1 MSLGLSP
8 RQQDMVAT
16 TTGFCEPLVAPD
28 SIYALLHRE
37 CHRLFP
43 DEMFSDLFCDIG
55 RRSVPPMIVA
65 VVMVLQRLEGC
76 SDREA
81 VERFVFDLRWKYAA
95 GGLGFDYPG
104 FVHTVLVD
112 MRARLARSE
121 DPGRI
126 FEVTLDVGRRA
137 GLVGR
142 RRVLDSTPIYDAVAT
157 MDTVTLVR
165 SAIRGLL
172 AACDAELEAQLR
184 EVLARDDDYRSAGKP
199 ACDYEDPQAREELV
213 DALAN
218 DALALLMALE
228 GVWLSEAVGKAATLL
243 ASVVGQ
249 DLEDD
254 EHGTFR
260 IARRV
265 AKNRIISTV
274 DPDARHGHKTSA
286 RGFDGYKGHV
296 AVDPDSELILATT
309 VTAGNSGDASAVV
322 ELLADDLA
330 NSDEQLAGEPVA
342 EQQDEQPVSEPQD
355 EQPAESEREPSERL
369 SVYGDSAYGS
379 GELVAKLEQADAEV
393 NCKVQ
398 PPVAPGG
405 RFSKDKFQ
413 IDLDAGT
420 VTCPAGHTVT
430 LKPAAEGQIVHF
442 AQACSGCPLAARCTT
457 SKHGR
462 TIQIGPYEAQLVR
475 ARQRQAN
482 SAWKADYKAT
492 RPKVERKISHLARRK
507 HGGRRARVR
516 GKPKVTADFNLLAAA
531 VNLARLATLG
541 LASQQGSWTATTA

>member
-1 MSLGLSP
+1 
-8 RQQDMVAT
+8 
-16 TTGFCEPLVAPD
+16 
-28 SIYALLHRE
+28 
-37 CHRLFP
+37 
-43 DEMFSDLFCDIG
+43 
-55 RRSVPPMIVA
+55 
-65 VVMVLQRLEGC
+65 
-76 SDREA
+76 
-81 VERFVFDLRWKYAA
+81 
-95 GGLGFDYPG
+95 
-104 FVHTVLVD
+104 
-112 MRARLARSE
+112 
-121 DPGRI
+121 
-126 FEVTLDVGRRA
+126 
-137 GLVGR
+137 
-142 RRVLDSTPIYDAVAT
+142 
-157 MDTVTLVR
+157 
-165 SAIRGLL
+165 
-172 AACDAELEAQLR
+172 
-184 EVLARDDDYRSAGKP
+184 
-199 ACDYEDPQAREELV
+199 
-213 DALAN
+213 
-218 DALALLMALE
+218 LALLMALE
-228 GVWLSEAVGKAATLL
+228 GVWLPEAVGKAATLL

-254 EHGTFR
+254 EHGMFR

-430 LKPAAEGQIVHF
+430 LKPAAEGQTVHF